1 MRCAEDPDP
10 DSFGDRV
17 RPLLA
22 AEPIFANVIATV
34 LASPPQPS
42 GSGPPARWLRVHDG
56 DEVVGAA
63 IWTPP
68 RGVHLSPMPP
78 PAARALADHLV
89 AGGDRP
95 PSVDGPSRATAA
107 FARRFAAG
115 TGAGVT
121 LGLAQRLYRLDRVSV
136 PEGVPGRSR
145 PATTADR
152 QLILDWLDTFVA
164 EAAPGHPPLSD
175 PSTVDRRLA
184 TGELMWLWEVAG
196 APVSFCWRTPL
207 SGAMRVSRVG
217 AVYTPPALRG
227 HGYASANV
235 AAASQRALESGA
247 FACVLYTDRAN
258 PTSNRIYQSI
268 GYRPVGDAQ
277 EWLFS

>member
-10 DSFGDRV
+10 GWFGDRV

-22 AEPIFANVIATV
+22 AEPIFTNVIATV
-34 LASPPQPS
+34 LTAPPA
-42 GSGPPARWLRVHDG
+42 PARWLRVHDG
-56 DEVVGAA
+56 DELVGAA

-78 PAARALADHLV
+78 PAARALADHLI

-95 PSVDGPSRATAA
+95 PSVDGPSRAAAA
-107 FARRFAAG
+107 FARRFASG
-115 TGAGVT
+115 TGAEVA
-121 LGLAQRLYRLDRVSV
+121 LGLAQRLYRLDRVSA
-136 PEGVPGRSR
+136 PHGVPGRSR

-152 QLILDWLDTFVA
+152 DLILGWLDAFVD
-164 EAAPGHPPLSD
+164 EAAPGHPRLTDGP
-175 PSTVDRRLA
+175 TVDRRLA
-184 TGELMWLWEVAG
+184 SGELMWLWEVAG

-207 SGAMRVSRVG
+207 SATVRVSRVG
-217 AVYTPPALRG
+217 AVYTPPSMRG

-235 AAASQRALESGA
+235 AAASRKALEAGA
-247 FACVLYTDRAN
+247 LACLLYTDRAN
-258 PTSNRIYQSI
+258 PTSNRIYQAI

-277 EWLFS
+277 EWLLS